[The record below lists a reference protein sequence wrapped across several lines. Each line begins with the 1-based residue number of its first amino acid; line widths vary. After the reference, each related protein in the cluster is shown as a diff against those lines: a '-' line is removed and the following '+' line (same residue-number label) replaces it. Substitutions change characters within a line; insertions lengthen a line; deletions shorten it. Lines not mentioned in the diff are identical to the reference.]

1 MKGAVEEKSLSFSG
15 NKKDFHAFRTAPHT
29 TLEEK
34 DLLWIS
40 PSDCQGLPKQC
51 RGKDRAECY
60 QTHEDRK
67 SPTEIWEDNASCIMA
82 SENLTNRDRPRHV
95 DVTVRFSR
103 DLVRDGHV
111 KLLKCAGPHNVSDTL
126 TKSLPRPAFEKHREF
141 MVGKRVPFSEF
152 HAKVTKA
159 VEPMWFMS
167 LSRLFLCIL
176 RSVLSLIVR
185 ADNYSSAR
193 GRAK

>member
-15 NKKDFHAFRTAPHT
+15 NQKDFEAFRTTPHT

-95 DVTVRFSR
+95 DVTVRFS
-103 DLVRDGHV
+103 
-111 KLLKCAGPHNVSDTL
+111 
-126 TKSLPRPAFEKHREF
+126 F

-152 HAKVTKA
+152 HARVTKA